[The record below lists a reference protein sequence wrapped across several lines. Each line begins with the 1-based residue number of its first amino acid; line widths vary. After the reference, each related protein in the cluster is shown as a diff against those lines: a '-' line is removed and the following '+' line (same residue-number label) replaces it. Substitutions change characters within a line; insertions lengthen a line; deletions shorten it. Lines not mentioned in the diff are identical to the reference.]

1 MNYPKNKFLC
11 KIQMTYKKIDVSQGV
26 DINKT
31 RESKECDICHYWHF
45 LNKDV
50 KFPREAF
57 SFGVSLF
64 LSS

>member
-1 MNYPKNKFLC
+1 
-11 KIQMTYKKIDVSQGV
+11 MTYKEIDVSQGV

-50 KFPREAF
+50 KFQQILHAMDAMIY
-57 SFGVSLF
+57 
-64 LSS
+64 